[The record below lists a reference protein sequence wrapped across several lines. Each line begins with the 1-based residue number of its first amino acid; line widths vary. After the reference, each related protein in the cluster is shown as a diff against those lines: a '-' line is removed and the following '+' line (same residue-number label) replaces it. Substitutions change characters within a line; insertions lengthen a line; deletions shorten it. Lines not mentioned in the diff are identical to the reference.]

1 MEENGTGILPMID
14 HLLRK
19 GPTMSE
25 NGALSNRTKGI
36 ITLAIIA
43 LYLVLPADIIPD
55 AMVGLGQM
63 DDIIVFAIGVA
74 SMLARLKK
82 PQE

>member
-1 MEENGTGILPMID
+1 
-14 HLLRK
+14 
-19 GPTMSE
+19 MSE

-55 AMVGLGQM
+55 AIVGLGQM

>member
-1 MEENGTGILPMID
+1 
-14 HLLRK
+14 
-19 GPTMSE
+19 MSE